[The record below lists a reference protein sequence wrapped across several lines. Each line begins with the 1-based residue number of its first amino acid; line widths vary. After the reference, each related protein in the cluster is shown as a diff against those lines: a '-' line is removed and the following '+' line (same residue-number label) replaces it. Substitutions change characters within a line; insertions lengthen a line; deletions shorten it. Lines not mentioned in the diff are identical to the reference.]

1 VTTASRPSSLHRWF
15 GRLLTRRRLGVTE
28 HGVDNVPRNG
38 PAVLAAAH
46 AAPGD
51 ARLLELFGPRRVHV
65 MSEPGSVRAALQ
77 VLAADQALGILL
89 EGDPDVVELGRFHR
103 RAAYLALVSGAPV
116 VPVSVLRPPQVDGQ
130 LNGQGVDVVYGEAYR
145 AARQS
150 WPRTPK
156 VVDATSLD
164 LRVHVLVA
172 HDAAQRLTQ
181 RVTGGTR

>member
-1 VTTASRPSSLHRWF
+1 MTTAPRPSSLHRWF
-15 GRLLTRRRLGVTE
+15 GRFLARRRLAVTE
-28 HGVDNVPRNG
+28 HGVDNVPRQG

-65 MSEPGSVRAALQ
+65 MTEPQSVRAALQ
-77 VLAADQALGILL
+77 VLAADQALGMLL
-89 EGDPDVVELGRFHR
+89 EGDPGVVESDRFHR

-116 VPVSVLRPPQVDGQ
+116 VPVSVLRGQV
-130 LNGQGVDVVYGEAYR
+130 NRPGVDVVYGAAYR
-145 AARQS
+145 TAAQP
-150 WPRTPK
+150 WPRTTK

-172 HDAAQRLTQ
+172 HDAAQRLT
-181 RVTGGTR
+181 GGTR